1 MLRVQTSLSLH
12 LIILYF
18 LSSSKSSRKAHFV
31 PASTMNSIKYACN
44 LNNLGVGLLI
54 SGESSRA
61 IKLFQGAL
69 SLLKTADHEAE
80 STSCTDLNTSCDDT
94 SSLPFYEST
103 STVSGLQGLQCY
115 IYDHGILISDNVNDD
130 TVETISLSIAIV
142 LFNSALAF
150 HSEGTPLGREKSLM
164 RASVLYSLA
173 AQFLIRCTM
182 PEDASS
188 TILTL
193 LTLNNQA
200 LIYYDQCEFVQSV
213 DCMNKIS
220 KITGSVRGLHAALNH
235 KVVEGLLLNVM
246 LLSTPT
252 AAQAA

>member
-1 MLRVQTSLSLH
+1 
-12 LIILYF
+12 
-18 LSSSKSSRKAHFV
+18 
-31 PASTMNSIKYACN
+31 MNSIKYACS
-44 LNNLGVGLLI
+44 LNNLGVGLLV

-61 IKLFQGAL
+61 IEVFQGAL
-69 SLLKTADHEAE
+69 SLLKKADHEAE
-80 STSCTDLNTSCDDT
+80 TTSFTEMTISCDDA

-103 STVSGLQGLQCY
+103 STVSGLQGLHY
-115 IYDHGILISDNVNDD
+115 YVYDHGIMLSDDANED
-130 TVETISLSIAIV
+130 TDEAIYLSIAIV
-142 LFNSALAF
+142 LFNLALAS
-150 HSEGTPLGREKSLM
+150 HAEGKSLGQEKSLI

-173 AQFLIRCTM
+173 AQILTRCTM
-182 PEDASS
+182 PKAASS